1 MLNEHAASSDAV
13 GGQGSNRTHLQ
24 TETIEFLQMQIWATA
39 RDSMLIKGKGYMR
52 TWLLSSTTSVAGVSS
67 GMAVNEK
74 HESELEASL
83 GFITPPRPPP
93 PAGASLQQDNADSSD
108 NQVIPVHSDLQ

>member
-24 TETIEFLQMQIWATA
+24 TETIEFLHRKMQIWATA
-39 RDSMLIKGKGYMR
+39 RGSMLIKGKGYMR
-52 TWLLSSTTSVAGVSS
+52 TWLLSTPTSAAGVSS

-93 PAGASLQQDNADSSD
+93 PADASLSEVCHVPLD
-108 NQVIPVHSDLQ
+108 V